1 MEMQAVDS
9 SAIAKMGFD
18 PGGGIMRVE
27 FSSGDVWEY
36 DCDQG
41 TYNSI
46 VYANSIG
53 KAFHR
58 ANIGKGRRVGLAP
71 DGHGDGDG

>member
-18 PGGGIMRVE
+18 PEEGIMHVE
-27 FSSGDVWEY
+27 FTSGDVWEY
-36 DCDQG
+36 ECDQG

-53 KAFHR
+53 KAFH
-58 ANIGKGRRVGLAP
+58 AAKGRLQGRKVNG
-71 DGHGDGDG
+71 